1 MKEFYVT
8 LTISSAEEEKTIKFL
23 VEAESL
29 ETAVEN
35 IKADLDI
42 E

>member
-8 LTISSAEEEKTIKFL
+8 LTISSAEEEKTINFL
-23 VEAESL
+23 VEAESFD
-29 ETAVEN
+29 EAVEKIN
-35 IKADLDI
+35 ADLDI